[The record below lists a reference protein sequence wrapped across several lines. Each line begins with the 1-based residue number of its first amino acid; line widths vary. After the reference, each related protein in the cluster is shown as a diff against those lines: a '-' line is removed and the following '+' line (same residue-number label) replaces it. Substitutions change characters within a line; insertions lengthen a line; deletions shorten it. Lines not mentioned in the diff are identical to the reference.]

1 MKNFSYLLSSSFKC
15 FCKAET
21 HAFYNLITNAKITLQ
36 LVCKEVDFEAPALTM
51 GL

>member
-1 MKNFSYLLSSSFKC
+1 MKNFSYLLSSCFKS

-21 HAFYNLITNAKITLQ
+21 HAFYKLITNAKITLR
-36 LVCKEVDFEAPALTM
+36 LRRKDFEAPALTM